1 MATTLQLP
9 AIQPFSVTSDQT
21 TLGQRWSKWVKG
33 LEYFLVASNITEKKQ
48 KRAVLLHLA
57 GVEVQTIFETLS
69 DTGTDYDTALA
80 KLNEYFEPK
89 KNIPFER
96 HAFRQAAQESHE
108 SIDAYVTRLRSL
120 AKSCEYDKVDE
131 MIRDQVVDKCA
142 SNSLRRRLLRETDLT
157 LEGLLRI
164 ARSIEASDLHAA
176 TMEAAAGSSRQQIN
190 KISSGFQRPREQHR
204 RNTAARQPRNAKNPK
219 SKNHDTRPVV
229 CFCCGLAGHRAK
241 DPSCPAN
248 GKTCS
253 NCGKQGHFGGA
264 AKVLQNKLPKT
275 RILEMLRNNEI
286 DFGMSQLILQ
296 MTSICLQLGATKR
309 TTLFR

>member
-1 MATTLQLP
+1 MVRLLWVHKILNLATWMGSSDDEEDVMATTLQLP
-9 AIQPFSVTSDQT
+9 AIQPFSVTSHQT

-33 LEYFLVASNITEKKQ
+33 LEYFLFASNITEKKQ

-157 LEGLLRI
+157 LEGLL
-164 ARSIEASDLHAA
+164 
-176 TMEAAAGSSRQQIN
+176 
-190 KISSGFQRPREQHR
+190 
-204 RNTAARQPRNAKNPK
+204 
-219 SKNHDTRPVV
+219 
-229 CFCCGLAGHRAK
+229 
-241 DPSCPAN
+241 
-248 GKTCS
+248 
-253 NCGKQGHFGGA
+253 
-264 AKVLQNKLPKT
+264 
-275 RILEMLRNNEI
+275 
-286 DFGMSQLILQ
+286 
-296 MTSICLQLGATKR
+296 
-309 TTLFR
+309 

>member
-1 MATTLQLP
+1 MGSSDDEEEVMATTLQLP
-9 AIQPFSVTSDQT
+9 AIQPFSVTSHQT

-33 LEYFLVASNITEKKQ
+33 LEYFLFASNITEKKQ

-142 SNSLRRRLLRETDLT
+142 SNNLRRRLLRETDLT
-157 LEGLLRI
+157 LEGLL
-164 ARSIEASDLHAA
+164 
-176 TMEAAAGSSRQQIN
+176 
-190 KISSGFQRPREQHR
+190 
-204 RNTAARQPRNAKNPK
+204 
-219 SKNHDTRPVV
+219 
-229 CFCCGLAGHRAK
+229 
-241 DPSCPAN
+241 
-248 GKTCS
+248 
-253 NCGKQGHFGGA
+253 
-264 AKVLQNKLPKT
+264 
-275 RILEMLRNNEI
+275 
-286 DFGMSQLILQ
+286 
-296 MTSICLQLGATKR
+296 
-309 TTLFR
+309 